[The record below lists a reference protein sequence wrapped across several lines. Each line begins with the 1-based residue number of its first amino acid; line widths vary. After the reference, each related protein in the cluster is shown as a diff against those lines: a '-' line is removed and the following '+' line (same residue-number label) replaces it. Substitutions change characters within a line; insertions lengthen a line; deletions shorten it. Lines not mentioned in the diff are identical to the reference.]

1 MMVESIVVVVDTA
14 DITHV
19 VHVMA
24 RVHDCLARSVVVHP
38 HLREA

>member
-1 MMVESIVVVVDTA
+1 MMVESIVVVDTA

-24 RVHDCLARSVVVHP
+24 WVHDCFARSVVVHP
-38 HLREA
+38 HLTKA